1 MNRRIDPSQR
11 PDDGSNGPVPDDLRA
26 ADELLSRALAEWS
39 RADPARAE
47 RIHRATVGSIGVPVA
62 PRRITPA
69 ASSPGWRWAL
79 YVGGGLAAAAMVM
92 IMLRS
97 RSDETASGPAKAPV
111 QVVEGAAPAPVT
123 SQVTNPTEGDP
134 AVRPSAAEPVLVA
147 LIERDASRWSEDWTA
162 DDSFGH
168 SSAWAA
174 VVPVLET
181 RDTGFDTVA
190 GEIGEILVGG
200 IGGSGGTGGSFR

>member
-11 PDDGSNGPVPDDLRA
+11 PDDGPSAPIPDDLRA

-39 RADPARAE
+39 RADPARTE
-47 RIHRATVGSIGVPVA
+47 RIHRATVGSIGVRVA
-62 PRRITPA
+62 PRRIAAA
-69 ASSPGWRWAL
+69 ASTSGWRWAL

-92 IMLRS
+92 LVLRS
-97 RSDETASGPAKAPV
+97 GTDEAASGPARAPV
-111 QVVEGAAPAPVT
+111 EVVEGPAPAPGA
-123 SQVTNPTEGDP
+123 SPGESDP

-162 DDSFGH
+162 DDSYAH

-181 RDTGFDTVA
+181 RDAGFDTVA

-200 IGGSGGTGGSFR
+200 IGGTAGGAFR